1 MTVDVLIF
9 GAAAERAGADR
20 VSVAV
25 AEGSRA
31 DGVLAALV
39 EQHPVLGFAAVGARL
54 AVNSVFAG
62 ERTRVLA
69 SDEVALISLV
79 GGG

>member
-9 GAAAERAGADR
+9 GAAAEWAGADR

-25 AEGSRA
+25 AEGSHA

-39 EQHPVLGFAAVGARL
+39 EQHPALGFAAVGARL

>member
-9 GAAAERAGADR
+9 GMAAERAGADR
-20 VSVAV
+20 VRVTV
-25 AEGSRA
+25 PEGSGA
-31 DGVLAALV
+31 QGVLAALV
-39 EQHPVLGFAAVGARL
+39 EQHPVLGFAAAGARL

-62 ERTRVLA
+62 ERTEVRA
-69 SDEVALISLV
+69 GDEVALISLV